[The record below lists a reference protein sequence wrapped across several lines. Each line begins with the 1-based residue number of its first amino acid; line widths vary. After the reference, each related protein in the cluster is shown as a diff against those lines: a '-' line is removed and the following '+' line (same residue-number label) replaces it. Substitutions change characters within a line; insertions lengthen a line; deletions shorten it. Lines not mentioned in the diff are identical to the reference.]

1 MNNVTRKNLTVIVV
15 ALACAGLAGC
25 PLNPPKP
32 MDPDEPIAADPG
44 LADHEVTTTVPREA
58 APEGP
63 PAPTHDA
70 DGVPLDPETGQPL
83 ARVVYFD
90 YDRSV
95 IAPAD
100 LRVLE
105 RHADHLLESG
115 RSIRIEGHCDERGT
129 REYNLALGERRAN
142 AVATFLTVS
151 GVRRSQLPQIVSY
164 GEERPEATGSTE
176 TAWAKNRRA
185 VLVYLP

>member
-1 MNNVTRKNLTVIVV
+1 MKNVTRKFLTLTAV
-15 ALACAGLAGC
+15 AVACAGLAGC
-25 PLNPPKP
+25 QMDPVRT
-32 MDPDEPIAADPG
+32 MDPDESITADPG
-44 LADHEVTTTVPREA
+44 PADNEVSTAVLREEPSA
-58 APEGP
+58 EPL
-63 PAPTHDA
+63 APTHDE
-70 DGVPLDPETGQPL
+70 DGVPLDPDTGLPL

-90 YDRSV
+90 YDQSV

-105 RHADHLLESG
+105 RHADHLLDSG

-151 GVRRSQLPQIVSY
+151 GVRRAQLPQIVSY

-176 TAWAKNRRA
+176 HAWAKNRRA

>member
-1 MNNVTRKNLTVIVV
+1 MNNVTRKFLTLIAV

-25 PLNPPKP
+25 QMDPVEP

-44 LADHEVTTTVPREA
+44 PADNEVTTTVLRE
-58 APEGP
+58 ES
-63 PAPTHDA
+63 PAELPALTHDA
-70 DGVPLDPETGQPL
+70 DGVPLDPKTGQPL

-100 LRVLE
+100 IRVLE
-105 RHADHLLESG
+105 RHAEHLLDSR

-164 GEERPEATGSTE
+164 GEERPEAIGSTE
-176 TAWAKNRRA
+176 NVWAKNRRA

>member
-1 MNNVTRKNLTVIVV
+1 MENVATKTLGLMAV
-15 ALACAGLAGC
+15 ALACSVLAGC
-25 PLNPPKP
+25 PMLAVKD
-32 MDPDEPIAADPG
+32 MDPDEAIVEDPG
-44 LADHEVTTTVPREA
+44 LAENQVTRSLPRDQ
-58 APEGP
+58 APPEQ
-63 PAPTHDA
+63 APTHDEE
-70 DGVPLDPETGQPL
+70 GVPLDPMTGQPL
-83 ARVVYFD
+83 ARIVYFD
-90 YDRSV
+90 FDQSV
-95 IAPAD
+95 IARAD

-105 RHADHLLESG
+105 RHAAYLVDSG

-164 GEERPEATGSTE
+164 GEERPDAIGSTE
-176 TAWAKNRRA
+176 QAWAENRRA

>member
-25 PLNPPKP
+25 QMDPVER

-44 LADHEVTTTVPREA
+44 PADNEVSTTVSREEVPA
-58 APEGP
+58 EP

-115 RSIRIEGHCDERGT
+115 RAIRVEGHCDERGT

-151 GVRRSQLPQIVSY
+151 GVRRAQMPQIVSY
-164 GEERPEATGSTE
+164 GEERPEAIGSDE
-176 TAWAKNRRA
+176 NAWAKNRRA